1 MDMSDESSGPG
12 SGLELQRRGLAPVL
26 PSLPA
31 TLRPI
36 PWSAAWPAWGVP
48 AATHF
53 MHCLLHPLN
62 PVIAFYSMT
71 GIGKVKAG
79 PTTISGT
86 KDAPV
91 SRPIPRAEPGGCM
104 NAEAAGG
111 RWPLRAASLTVAI
124 GLLLARGACAEDRPS
139 AIAPYRYTSPPSVQ
153 LDRLE
158 RQKAYSYRNE
168 LSAQQRSMEVDRALN
183 RNPDVNA
190 ASRLRSEGELSRE
203 SNRIDSVLQR

>member
-1 MDMSDESSGPG
+1 ME
-12 SGLELQRRGLAPVL
+12 
-26 PSLPA
+26 
-31 TLRPI
+31 
-36 PWSAAWPAWGVP
+36 
-48 AATHF
+48 
-53 MHCLLHPLN
+53 
-62 PVIAFYSMT
+62 
-71 GIGKVKAG
+71 
-79 PTTISGT
+79 PTAISGA

-111 RWPLRAASLTVAI
+111 RSLRAAFLTVLI
-124 GLLLARGACAEDRPS
+124 GLLLARGASAEDRPS
-139 AIAPYRYTSPPSVQ
+139 AIAPDRYISPPSAP
-153 LDRLE
+153 LDSLE

-168 LSAQQRSMEVDRALN
+168 LSAQQRSMEMDRALN